1 MLKPKM
7 TYDKKK
13 DKEEECIK
21 EQKTEKRIPGAK
33 LVVKEHHRIEGTKYY
48 GPWVTGFQEER
59 KRNREGERDLLEYP
73 LELPKLFSEPD

>member
-1 MLKPKM
+1 MWKPKM

-33 LVVKEHHRIEGTKYY
+33 LVVKEHHRIGGTKYY
-48 GPWVTGFQEER
+48 GPWVTGTQEER
-59 KRNREGERDLLEYP
+59 KTKREGKETCLGTP
-73 LELPKLFSEPD
+73 QFCQNCS